1 MSNLSRIVI
10 VVWIFVVLILQ
21 SSFTANLASLL
32 TIQKLKPEFTDVHE
46 LLRSGQSVGYQEGS
60 FISGHLTSMGFEESK
75 IKKYENPDEYA
86 EALSNGTSN
95 GGVAAIFDEIPY
107 INVFLSKYCSDYT
120 MAGPVF
126 KADGFGFVSS
136 FLLFYIYLDFPPS
149 FMP

>member
-32 TIQKLKPEFTDVHE
+32 TIQKLKPEFTDVGE
-46 LLRSGQSVGYQEGS
+46 LLRGGQNVGYQEGS
-60 FISGHLTSMGFEESK
+60 FIYGHLRSMGFEEK
-75 IKKYENPDEYA
+75 RIKNYTNPEDYA
-86 EALSNGTSN
+86 KALSLGTIN

-126 KADGFGFVSS
+126 KANGFGFVSS
-136 FLLFYIYLDFPPS
+136 PL
-149 FMP
+149 